1 MRVHGRRKALALAA
15 VLLAGA
21 SGCSG
26 SAGGPSA
33 GPSTSAAA
41 ASANASPSASPAPAE
56 PEVTLDEA
64 GEVFSTF
71 VATDDVL
78 RASGDLRLAMEYVRD
93 AEARLTAVAY
103 LSSGG
108 RPPRHTWGTPTLY
121 VPRFPQGASSAWF
134 SVLADRDGELT
145 MLTFARNGD
154 WRLSA
159 AARLLDAESRPS
171 IELDAQGY
179 ATAIADDDRSVTI
192 RPQLIGPLHA
202 TVAETGTDGVAAGLL
217 ADGPHTTEVAREI
230 TEAREKAKKNGF
242 SYDSIFQAGDFP
254 VYGLRTAGGGALIQ
268 YSLSRTTTTTTKT
281 AEDDY
286 IPVPESARWS
296 ISAPVVR
303 RNLRLT
309 EINTYVTAVPPARA
323 PAAAKVIGHSG
334 ALTKATGQ

>member
-1 MRVHGRRKALALAA
+1 MRVHGRRMALMLAA

-21 SGCSG
+21 SGCTG
-26 SAGGPSA
+26 SAA
-33 GPSTSAAA
+33 GPSPTPA
-41 ASANASPSASPAPAE
+41 ASSAPSASPSATPAPAE
-56 PEVTLDEA
+56 PEVTLQEA
-64 GEVFSTF
+64 GEVFATF
-71 VATDDVL
+71 AAADNVL

-93 AEARLTAVAY
+93 SEARLTAVAY

-108 RPPRHTWGTPTLY
+108 RPPLHEWGSPTLY
-121 VPRFPQGASSAWF
+121 VPRFPTGAQTPWF
-134 SVLADRDGELT
+134 SVLADRDGEPT
-145 MLTFARNGD
+145 VLTFARNGD

-159 AARLLDAESRPS
+159 AARLLDAADRPAV
-171 IELDAQGY
+171 ELDPQGY
-179 ATAIADDDRSVTI
+179 ATAISDDDRSITI

-217 ADGPHTTEVAREI
+217 ADGPHTTDVASQI

-254 VYGLRTAGGGALIQ
+254 VYGLRTAGGGAVIQ

-309 EINTYVTAVPPARA
+309 EINTYVTAVPSAAA
-323 PAAAKVIGHSG
+323 PAAAEVIGHSG